1 MKKLLILFAFLACC
15 FSCAD
20 IKEDIENLQ
29 GRVENLESQLSALKS
44 AYEDGK
50 IIKEVKPYK
59 DEEHTGWTVVF
70 SDNQSINIFDG
81 VDGIT
86 PQLAIDAQGYWE
98 VSYDNGATFNQ
109 ILNGEGAPIISKGK
123 DGVSVRV
130 VVAENGKYAIESYNS
145 DSPETVI
152 ETIETPYSSDPASS
166 ITSITKDE
174 YNGTISLVMGD
185 GIEYLFNL
193 DVTYPTSVV
202 ILAESLVLPKNGTA
216 VFQFRVNPSNAVV
229 DLNLEQDNPMVE
241 LDMAI
246 ENMTRSYVT
255 VSENYVLEKIESAKD
270 ADGNVKEGQYMAT
283 ITDLGI
289 SSEYC
294 EGAAIVI
301 NTKDGRGNKI
311 QVSSDIFKIKTPD
324 KPQFITF
331 SINGSYA
338 AVLDKDFITVQLP
351 YGTDVKAL
359 KPEFIVSEGVVT
371 ANDVEIISGIATD
384 FSSPVKYTI
393 TAENGAEASY
403 YVSISYSGIPVVYI
417 NTKDA
422 APVASKDTWLKG
434 TEIYITNAGEHNSLY
449 SESQIK
455 GRGNTTWGYHKKPYA
470 IKLDS
475 KEQVLGMPKHKRWV
489 LLANYLDKTCI
500 RNSIAFEI
508 SKRSSGID
516 WTPRGYHV
524 DVVLNG
530 VFMGNYYLC
539 EQIKADENRVNL
551 PDGGYL
557 LEIDKNY
564 DEVNKFY
571 SPYYERPFMVKEPD
585 EDELTPAAFEYIKN
599 HVTEVEYA
607 LKNHSSEEDYL
618 KYIDLDSFIDYWFVY
633 ELTATGE
640 PTHPKSVY
648 MWTDAEGKFH
658 AGPVWDFDYF
668 TFHPYYN
675 KRLIFDEWTVW
686 SNPILFDSGTETI
699 SGITHYGIPNKVAAI
714 KARWNESR
722 EKYRTIIDEIDRQ
735 YALVKES
742 AEYNAKMWPIDP
754 VFYVPGRD
762 YDPNREHD
770 LTVDQS
776 VARMKEFYQ
785 THFEFLDNYI
795 KSLNVIYGAS
805 GENSIPE
812 IGE

>member
-1 MKKLLILFAFLACC
+1 MKQIKFIMLGLAGLLFGCQQAELDTPDENGAVEMQTVTISAGIGGTDTKASLDSQTGAFTWQSGDVISVLAT
-15 FSCAD
+15 
-20 IKEDIENLQ
+20 
-29 GRVENLESQLSALKS
+29 
-44 AYEDGK
+44 DGK
-50 IIKEVKPYK
+50 FYDFTLDGEAGGKEAEFKGNIPQ
-59 DEEHTGWTVVF
+59 DAEITTVA
-70 SDNQSINIFDG
+70 
-81 VDGIT
+81 T
-86 PQLAIDAQGYWE
+86 YPAI
-98 VSYDNGATFNQ
+98 
-109 ILNGEGAPIISKGK
+109 
-123 DGVSVRV
+123 
-130 VVAENGKYAIESYNS
+130 VA
-145 DSPETVI
+145 
-152 ETIETPYSSDPASS
+152 
-166 ITSITKDE
+166 
-174 YNGTISLVMGD
+174 NGT
-185 GIEYLFNL
+185 ENTLF
-193 DVTYPTSVV
+193 S
-202 ILAESLVLPKNGTA
+202 ESTL
-216 VFQFRVNPSNAVV
+216 
-229 DLNLEQDNPMVE
+229 
-241 LDMAI
+241 
-246 ENMTRSYVT
+246 
-255 VSENYVLEKIESAKD
+255 NYVLPAAWDYTKD
-270 ADGNVKEGQYMAT
+270 VSNVPMVATFGEGEPDHMSFKQIGGVMRFPVKNLPKEATFIVTMHDKT
-283 ITDLGI
+283 ITGQFPVDLKTLGV
-289 SSEYC
+289 SCMTAGSTASEL
-294 EGAAIVI
+294 VI
-301 NTKDGRGNKI
+301 NYNSATAGADAEFNVPVPAGTYNNFTVTIKDSEGDILLKKKYSANNKVGRATLLNMKELVLLDEKPKFTSLSLGG
-311 QVSSDIFKIKTPD
+311 SEASDIDSK
-324 KPQFITF
+324 FI
-331 SINGSYA
+331 S
-338 AVLDKDFITVQLP
+338 VKMP
-351 YGTDVKAL
+351 YGTDVSSLAM
-359 KPEFIVSEGVVT
+359 EYTVNNGTVSSNGVEVKSNSSKNFT
-371 ANDVEIISGIATD
+371 
-384 FSSPVKYTI
+384 SPVKFTI
-393 TAENGAEASY
+393 TAENGAEANY

-422 APVASKDTWLKG
+422 ASITSKETWLKG
-434 TEIYITNAGEHNSLY
+434 TEIYVTNAGEHNSLY
-449 SESQIK
+449 SNSQIK

-675 KRLIFDEWTVW
+675 NRLIFDEWTVW

-754 VFYVPGRD
+754 VFYVPGKT

-785 THFEFLDNYI
+785 THFEFMDDYI
-795 KSLNVIYGAS
+795 NSL
-805 GENSIPE
+805 
-812 IGE
+812 